1 MQGTT
6 LKNQFTV
13 DGVSPML
20 IFNTDMLCVCI
31 FTYLLKM
38 ATILNDLA
46 MKAQKRNRDV
56 IENFICECFVT
67 VRGVLCQGRDSEPP
81 PIGERLVIEV
91 EKSSYGVSLVL
102 LKSSTGGV
110 VGRVKKEEANTL
122 LPFFLSQLL
131 L

>member
-13 DGVSPML
+13 DGVSPMF

-56 IENFICECFVT
+56 IKNFICKCFVT
-67 VRGVLCQGRDSEPP
+67 VRGVLCQGRDS
-81 PIGERLVIEV
+81 
-91 EKSSYGVSLVL
+91 
-102 LKSSTGGV
+102 
-110 VGRVKKEEANTL
+110 
-122 LPFFLSQLL
+122 
-131 L
+131 